1 MCDRGRRVLM
11 ALMVALLAAYFCT
24 AAGSPTHVHRLSHTT
39 TAVQHTAEPVHAPAA
54 PAPHQ
59 PGDHCSRERGS
70 GPWAG
75 PDRLPATEAAP
86 EHPADTR
93 SAVRRAASR
102 RIPDPPPSG
111 SSTAQSL
118 LCLWRI

>member
-1 MCDRGRRVLM
+1 MC
-11 ALMVALLAAYFCT
+11 FCT
-24 AAGSPTHVHRLSHTT
+24 AAGSPTHVHRLSHAVA
-39 TAVQHTAEPVHAPAA
+39 AVQHVAQPVDAPAA

-70 GPWAG
+70 VSLAG

-86 EHPADTR
+86 EHAADAQG
-93 SAVRRAASR
+93 AVRRATPR
-102 RIPDPPPSG
+102 RAPDPPSPG